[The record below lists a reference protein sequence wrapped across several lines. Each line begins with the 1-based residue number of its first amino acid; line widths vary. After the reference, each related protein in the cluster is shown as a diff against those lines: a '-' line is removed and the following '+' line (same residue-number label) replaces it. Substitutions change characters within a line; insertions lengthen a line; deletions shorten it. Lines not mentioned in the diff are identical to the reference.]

1 MGSRRPDTARTTLQ
15 RNSKM
20 KLLSELLNLSSWNS
34 TTGSL
39 ELGKKDFHAKYTVKE
54 QLGKGGFG
62 VVYSAV
68 RRSDGLEVAVKEV
81 SKDQSAQTKSSAV
94 AFEEN
99 ALFQQI
105 SLPRLLLFLLLLLF
119 LPLFHCDRV
128 INNQNLI
135 LFKHIYVLSIN
146 LRQCHVKP

>member
-1 MGSRRPDTARTTLQ
+1 MGWA
-15 RNSKM
+15 
-20 KLLSELLNLSSWNS
+20 SSS
-34 TTGSL
+34 TTWSVATSPLSL
-39 ELGKKDFHAKYTVKE
+39 TGRSAERGGEESDRELFEGEH
-54 QLGKGGFG
+54 
-62 VVYSAV
+62 
-68 RRSDGLEVAVKEV
+68 RRKALSGRSGRPPLALHH
-81 SKDQSAQTKSSAV
+81 QSAQTKSSAV

-146 LRQCHVKP
+146 LRQCHG